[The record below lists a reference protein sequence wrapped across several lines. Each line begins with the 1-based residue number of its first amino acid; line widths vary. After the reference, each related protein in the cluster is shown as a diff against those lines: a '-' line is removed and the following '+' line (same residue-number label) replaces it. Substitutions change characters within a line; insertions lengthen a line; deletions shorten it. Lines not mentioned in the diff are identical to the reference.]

1 MGEWKTFLKNAHNE
15 GLRRFLF
22 RLDRSKNTVTRRR
35 SARNHTMTV
44 AAGRVCEAWFFFLSL
59 FASAGAH
66 FAGAQPFGKNDF
78 GRTHVRNGVP
88 ARTRETAVVGVAT
101 ATASCG
107 GGLLLYAPFRHYSN
121 CIATAGNKN
130 LTQKKK
136 ITAKTSSVGERRV
149 TQAAL
154 LHQSNNI

>member
-1 MGEWKTFLKNAHNE
+1 
-15 GLRRFLF
+15 
-22 RLDRSKNTVTRRR
+22 
-35 SARNHTMTV
+35 MTV

-136 ITAKTSSVGERRV
+136 SLRKRRRSENDVLHKQLFCTRVIIYRYRHIV
-149 TQAAL
+149 TMPFV
-154 LHQSNNI
+154 HNDV